1 MKLCTTTSMRLLL
14 SIAVISLLVVAV
26 ACGSSAQPKDSSG
39 SASPKAAESGDAIGA
54 GEKITV
60 LVTDV
65 QDKNWF
71 TLSNGGPD
79 LKYSRLVHE
88 DIFATRGRGDLI
100 PGVAKEWKMSED
112 ATAWTVTIQDGIKF
126 HDGSDLTVDDVIWT
140 LSLERDGGEN
150 VNSDAIGNNQCADPK
165 EAAYVKYTDSLEKTG
180 DNEFTYTQN
189 RPSPNFPFNFSQ
201 SNQDTKALVMSKAY
215 MAPQMSSCF
224 AEYEKNPIGAGPFK
238 YVKHQAG
245 VEYQVERYDDYYHH
259 PGNGFADDRRA
270 KFESLD
276 LRIVLEAATRVAAL
290 QSGEADV
297 VEGNIQIVDQ
307 LEKIDGAN
315 VVWQDESAHSWF
327 VMVDCWEEDMWCYD
341 KKARHAVQY
350 AADFKT
356 IGEELY
362 GRGASLKGWAWATE
376 NALGY
381 TPELDYY
388 PYDPAKAAELWKA
401 AGLGA
406 DNPVSIKIH
415 TWEAGSFPMLPQVA
429 ELVAKDWEANL
440 PGMSIEVNIGDQ
452 GAIKDV
458 WNNREIPGDVLIRDN
473 EARYDGTSI
482 TRGGFCNVGTAW
494 RAVKDPAFEP
504 WKTICGEASK
514 ALDDASSTR
523 EASFQTAYKYLRDES
538 LMWGPFF
545 SNVPWGIGPRVA
557 SYEPWTLVPYFT
569 APWTIE
575 LK

>member
-315 VVWQDESAHSWF
+315 VV
-327 VMVDCWEEDMWCYD
+327 
-341 KKARHAVQY
+341 
-350 AADFKT
+350 
-356 IGEELY
+356 L
-362 GRGASLKGWAWATE
+362 SL
-376 NALGY
+376 
-381 TPELDYY
+381 
-388 PYDPAKAAELWKA
+388 
-401 AGLGA
+401 
-406 DNPVSIKIH
+406 IH
-415 TWEAGSFPMLPQVA
+415 
-429 ELVAKDWEANL
+429 
-440 PGMSIEVNIGDQ
+440 I
-452 GAIKDV
+452 
-458 WNNREIPGDVLIRDN
+458 
-473 EARYDGTSI
+473 
-482 TRGGFCNVGTAW
+482 
-494 RAVKDPAFEP
+494 
-504 WKTICGEASK
+504 
-514 ALDDASSTR
+514 
-523 EASFQTAYKYLRDES
+523 
-538 LMWGPFF
+538 
-545 SNVPWGIGPRVA
+545 
-557 SYEPWTLVPYFT
+557 
-569 APWTIE
+569 
-575 LK
+575 